1 MLSEDESSDSETVR
15 NTLHYS
21 GQEYSGPQT
30 PDPRMLNPPA
40 EIPSNIP
47 TDTLIHDIDSPMRPP
62 SNVEVPP
69 MTTSVASQPNTDN
82 QPASAALQRL
92 HNYIDSQLI
101 NLVGVAVEQEV
112 GTRCN
117 QLADTIQKEI
127 ASIRDRVFR
136 DPRDEDDPMQPKDQH
151 NDNSADGDDESE
163 ENNKNHRPDRQ
174 NWRKNNRKRQ
184 QTADDDNEDEDEN
197 DSGAN
202 NGRRR
207 KAPIVLTVHNYL
219 PQFSHETTNANIV
232 CPPCISATEGADGK
246 GGVGPPKWAPASMCT
261 CPRSPAL

>member
-1 MLSEDESSDSETVR
+1 
-15 NTLHYS
+15 
-21 GQEYSGPQT
+21 
-30 PDPRMLNPPA
+30 MLNPPA
-40 EIPSNIP
+40 EIPSNVP
-47 TDTLIHDIDSPMRPP
+47 TDTLTHDIDSPMHPP
-62 SNVEVPP
+62 SDAEVPP
-69 MTTSVASQPNTDN
+69 MTTSVASQPNTEVPPMTTSVASQPNTEVPPMTTSVASQPNADN

-117 QLADTIQKEI
+117 QLADTIYKEI
-127 ASIRDRVFR
+127 ASIKDRVFR
-136 DPRDEDDPMQPKDQH
+136 DSQDEDDPMPLRDQP
-151 NDNSADGDDESE
+151 NDNSADGDDEYE
-163 ENNKNHRPDRQ
+163 ENNRNHRPDRQ
-174 NWRKNNRKRQ
+174 NRRKNNHKRQ
-184 QTADDDNEDEDEN
+184 QTANDDNEDEDEDEDEN

-219 PQFSHETTNANIV
+219 PQFSHETTNANIG

-246 GGVGPPKWAPASMCT
+246 GGVGPPK
-261 CPRSPAL
+261 